1 MGVQDNLPSCPHIPD
16 KDFGS
21 CQPIH
26 DAAPVSSV
34 PQFTLSHR
42 RLVPCILAAR
52 SGVSALDSSGAA
64 HRGGDL
70 GPAGEPRRTASPLCP
85 WGLAGPA
92 EPVQECRAGRVWHLG
107 TGGPCGGGSR
117 GGSSPRQWDGVSGA
131 GQRVQPHRDDTM
143 ELPRVLLALAGT
155 GAAAGLGDSPG
166 GTGGLGGAVRCFP
179 RGSFKCVCAREG
191 VMRPG
196 MAGRSPHQC
205 CPPGAGTAGTP

>member
-1 MGVQDNLPSCPHIPD
+1 MPSCPHIPD

-21 CQPIH
+21 CQPIL

-42 RLVPCILAAR
+42 RLVPCILPAR
-52 SGVSALDSSGAA
+52 SGASALGSSGAA
-64 HRGGDL
+64 HRGGL
-70 GPAGEPRRTASPLCP
+70 GPAGEPRRAASPLCP

-166 GTGGLGGAVRCFP
+166 GTGGSVGLRGVFP
-179 RGSFKCVCAREG
+179 MGLSKVFVPGRGL
-191 VMRPG
+191 
-196 MAGRSPHQC
+196 
-205 CPPGAGTAGTP
+205 

>member
-64 HRGGDL
+64 HRGGIWDQL
-70 GPAGEPRRTASPLCP
+70 
-85 WGLAGPA
+85 
-92 EPVQECRAGRVWHLG
+92 V
-107 TGGPCGGGSR
+107 SR
-117 GGSSPRQWDGVSGA
+117 D
-131 GQRVQPHRDDTM
+131 VQPAPFARGV
-143 ELPRVLLALAGT
+143 LPGRQSRCRN
-155 GAAAGLGDSPG
+155 AGLGGS
-166 GTGGLGGAVRCFP
+166 GTSEQAVPAVGAHGAVRP
-179 RGSFKCVCAREG
+179 LGS
-191 VMRPG
+191 G
-196 MAGRSPHQC
+196 MG
-205 CPPGAGTAGTP
+205 